1 MVGNRRYFRNTGFW
15 HFWAVKVLSVID
27 YPTKNTLLG
36 KNFTAVSLDIF
47 LITLVFKYF
56 PATLYFSNSDNLPL
70 KTYGSGRVAGTGFGG
85 FGGFGCAGG
94 FGVLGGF
101 GFFTGFGVFW
111 GRTFLTYL
119 CFPFFNLFCCQR

>member
-85 FGGFGCAGG
+85 FGGFGCWRLRS
-94 FGVLGGF
+94 FGWFWIFYWFWRFLGSH
-101 GFFTGFGVFW
+101 FFDISMLPIF
-111 GRTFLTYL
+111 
-119 CFPFFNLFCCQR
+119 

>member
-85 FGGFGCAGG
+85 FGCAGG